1 MYRIE
6 VRRRAQKEL
15 NRLPWRDRDRIEAAI
30 DTLAEDPRPSGC
42 KSVRTADSGT
52 YRLRVGDYRVV
63 YLVLDD
69 EHLVTVTRVR
79 RRREDTYKGLT

>member
-30 DTLAEDPRPSGC
+30 DTLAEEPRPSGC

-52 YRLRVGDYRVV
+52 YRLRVGDYRII
-63 YLVLDD
+63 YI
-69 EHLVTVTRVR
+69 VR
-79 RRREDTYKGLT
+79 DAEQVIIVARTARRGEDTYKEL